1 MGIRFRK
8 RIKLAPGLHFNLSGS
23 GLSMS
28 AGPRG
33 ASMTF
38 GGRGGTHMNTGIPG
52 TGLYARE
59 RVGGTGSSMPQSR
72 AQAGYETVKM
82 SVTISVED
90 DGTVVFRDKDGV
102 PLNEDLIKQVKEQHK
117 DAVRGLMETAC
128 SEINGQIDALE
139 QIHRATPAP
148 TEHLTYAPQPYDAP
162 KPPKSAPR
170 EYGLLDKLVG
180 SRRAR
185 IDKENAD
192 AEATYNASLLVWNR
206 GLREH
211 EAREHARKDLIEKK
225 VLTELPAMEIV
236 LEESLMD
243 IVWPRETALSSEI
256 RDDGRVVMI
265 DVDLPEIEE
274 LPRKTA
280 AVPARGY
287 KLSVKE
293 LPVTRHQQ
301 LYMRHVHGI
310 GFRIIGEAFYALPKA
325 EEVVLSG
332 YSQRPDKATG
342 EVQDQY
348 LYSVRVGRQAWA
360 GINFANLEN
369 VDAAEALGLFD
380 IRREMSKTGLFK
392 GIVPFDGPAG
402 AGSTQTA

>member
-8 RIKLAPGLHFNLSGS
+8 RIKLAPGLHLNLSGS

-38 GGRGGTHMNTGIPG
+38 GGRGGTYMNTGIPG
-52 TGLYARE
+52 TGLYSRE
-59 RVGGTGSSMPQSR
+59 RFGAAPRASNTRSSSGSGTV
-72 AQAGYETVKM
+72 TM
-82 SVTISVED
+82 SIKISVED
-90 DGTVVFRDKDGV
+90 DGTITFRDQAGNLLDERLV
-102 PLNEDLIKQVKEQHK
+102 KQAKEQQK
-117 DAVRGLMETAC
+117 EAIQGLMQTAC
-128 SEINGQIDALE
+128 DEINGHIDALE
-139 QIHRATPAP
+139 QIHCGTPSP
-148 TEHLTYAPQPYDAP
+148 TEHPTYAPQPYDVP
-162 KPPKSAPR
+162 KPPKPTPR
-170 EYGLLDKLVG
+170 KYGFLDKLVG

-192 AEATYNASLLVWNR
+192 AEATYNGSLLIWNH

-211 EAREHARKDLIEKK
+211 EARELARKDLIEKK
-225 VLTELPAMEIV
+225 VLTELLAMEIV

-243 IVWPRETALSSEI
+243 IVWPRETALSSDI
-256 RDDGRVVMI
+256 SDDGSVVMI

-280 AVPARGY
+280 SMPARGY
-287 KLSVKE
+287 KLSIKE

-310 GFRIIGEAFYALPKA
+310 GFRIIGEAFYALPKV

-332 YSQRPDKATG
+332 YSQRSDKGTG
-342 EVQDQY
+342 EVHDQY
-348 LYSVRVGRQAWA
+348 LYSVRVNRRDWA
-360 GINFANLEN
+360 GINFANLRD
-369 VDAAEALGLFD
+369 VDAAEALGRFE
-380 IRREMSKTGLFK
+380 IRRDITKTGLFK
-392 GIVPFDGPAG
+392 EIAPFDAV
-402 AGSTQTA
+402 ALA